1 LHAGRHTG
9 HPYLDELTLHTPLII
24 PAGLTLDLQLTLT
37 TTDPARQ
44 TLSIHTRPHP
54 NDTDTDTDNTDDAD
68 DTDRAGWTSQATGLL
83 TNDPPP
89 APTGWDGAWPPPQ
102 ATPLPVTGL
111 YEQLDELGLH
121 YGPVFQ
127 GLHAAWRDQDSLY
140 AEVSLPTDDQHA
152 FSLHPALL
160 DAALHPIAVTTDPA
174 TAQVRLP
181 FTFTG
186 VRLHAPHPHT
196 LRARLTLTGEPGQRT
211 GARVRVDLYDPANTP
226 VATITA
232 LSLRPLPATGQATAG
247 RQHLYTLHWPI
258 LTPSSD

>member
-54 NDTDTDTDNTDDAD
+54 NDTDTDTDNTDNTD
-68 DTDRAGWTSQATGLL
+68 DTDGAGWTSHATGLL

-89 APTGWDGAWPPPQ
+89 APAGWDGAWPPAQ
-102 ATPLPVTGL
+102 AIPLPVTGL

-160 DAALHPIAVTTDPA
+160 DAVLHPLPLGPDGPSTA
-174 TAQVRLP
+174 TGPRLP

-186 VRLHAPHPHT
+186 ASLHATHPHT
-196 LRARLTLTGEPGQRT
+196 LRARITPTNPDQIRL
-211 GARVRVDLYDPANTP
+211 DLYDPASTP
-226 VATITA
+226 VATITG

-247 RQHLYTLHWPI
+247 RQ
-258 LTPSSD
+258 